1 MVPRMVEL
9 RLAPSGTP
17 GGDLID
23 GAAAAAGLLQPV
35 GPDADIDLRRPASLS
50 TAAFTPT
57 SDRAESRLS
66 AVLNGDGVLVSTGQ
80 QPGLFLGP
88 LYVLYKI
95 LSAISHAR
103 GIERATGRSAVASF
117 WVAADDHD
125 WEEVGT
131 ARIVSRTGEIE
142 TMSIAPE
149 DGDAGRS
156 VGSAKLGPGIR
167 PLLDRF
173 CAAAGNSEFS
183 AATLAPL
190 HDSYTPGATVSE
202 AFRSACAELLDGFD
216 LVLLDPGHESARQAA
231 IPFFR
236 RAIESGPRLSE
247 AVRQGTRSVIAAGYD
262 PRLRPPETGIQVF
275 FDDGLSRSHLLTEG
289 TGLRNG
295 KSGELRP
302 AEEWIALLEARPESF
317 TAAAALRPVLESWL
331 LPVARTVLGPG
342 EMAYWAQLG
351 PLFELFDVEM
361 PQTAPRSSW
370 ILVEPRVE
378 RWLSG
383 IEASVED
390 LADGGDA
397 VERRVALEGRPE
409 AIGHGLER
417 LAADFE
423 ANLTRLERS
432 SEEEVPG
439 LGSAFGK
446 ARKSFE
452 TTLAGLE
459 RSIDGRIRESRSTA
473 LARVRRAADLLYPG
487 GQPQERID
495 SPFSF
500 LSRYGPSFLAAI
512 AAEHGIPHVEAED

>member
-1 MVPRMVEL
+1 MVAS
-9 RLAPSGTP
+9 RLAPPGTP

-23 GAAAAAGLLQPV
+23 GAPAAAGLLRPV
-35 GPDADIDLRRPASLS
+35 GPDADIELHRSSPLS
-50 TAAFTPT
+50 RAAFRPT
-57 SDRAESRLS
+57 SARAESRLS
-66 AVLNGDGVLVSTGQ
+66 AILDGDGVLVSTGQ

-95 LSAISHAR
+95 LSAISHAHR
-103 GIERATGRSAVASF
+103 IERATGRPAVASF

-125 WEEVGT
+125 WKEVGT

-142 TMSIAPE
+142 TMSMTPE
-149 DGDAGRS
+149 DGDALRS
-156 VGSAKLGPGIR
+156 VGSAKLRPDIH
-167 PLLDRF
+167 PLLNRF
-173 CAAAGNSEFS
+173 CAAAGDSEFS
-183 AATLAPL
+183 AAALAPL
-190 HDSYTPGATVSE
+190 HDSYAPDTTVSE
-202 AFRSACAELLDGFD
+202 AFQSAYAELLDGFD
-216 LVLLDPGHESARQAA
+216 LVLLDPGHDAARRAA

-236 RAIESGPRLSE
+236 RALESGPRVSE
-247 AVRQGTRSVIAAGYD
+247 AVRQGTTSVITAGYD

-275 FDDGLSRSHLLTEG
+275 FDDGHTRSHLLTEG

-302 AEEWIALLEARPESF
+302 VETWIALLEAGPERFS
-317 TAAAALRPVLESWL
+317 AAAALRPVLEAWL

-342 EMAYWAQLG
+342 ELAYWAQLG

-390 LADGGDA
+390 LADGGDS

-409 AIGHGLER
+409 AIDRGLER
-417 LAADFE
+417 LAAEFE
-423 ANLTRLERS
+423 ANLDRLERS

-446 ARKSFE
+446 ARKSFA
-452 TTLAGLE
+452 TTLAALE
-459 RSIDGRIRESRSTA
+459 RSIDGRIRETRGTA
-473 LARVRRAADLLYPG
+473 LSRVRRAADLLYPG

-500 LSRYGPSFLAAI
+500 LSRYGPSFLTAVAA
-512 AAEHGIPHVEAED
+512 AHGIPYGQAED